1 MKKDTLLTHG
11 GRDPERFDGMV
22 NPPVYRGSTVLFE
35 NMAALERASQDRF
48 EAFRYGRYGTPN
60 TVALEE
66 ALAAVEGGY
75 RAVLAPGGLAA
86 ITFALTA
93 LLEAGD
99 HILVADAV
107 YGPTR
112 RFCDHQLK
120 AMGVRTTYYD
130 PTIGAGI
137 EASWQPET
145 RLVFCESPGSNT
157 FEVQDIPAIA
167 EVAHRHG
174 ALVVADNTW
183 ATPLG
188 IDAFGL
194 GIDVS
199 IHAATKYI
207 GGHSDL
213 MLGTVSAAEPLWRR
227 IRGHVADW
235 GVCVS
240 PDDCYLALRGLRTL
254 SVRLDRHEVSGLRVA
269 RFLEGHP
276 RVARVIHPALPSHPQ
291 HALWKRDFKRAC
303 GLFAIELA
311 TSDQAAVDRFIDALG
326 LFGLG
331 YSWGGYES
339 LALPADPARIRTA
352 TRYRAAGK
360 LVRLHIGLEDPD
372 DLIADLAQGL
382 DAMGGG

>member
-1 MKKDTLLTHG
+1 MKKDTLLTHS
-11 GRDPERFDGMV
+11 GRDPGRFDGMV

-35 NMAALERASQDRF
+35 NLAALERANRDRF
-48 EAFRYGRYGTPN
+48 AAFRYGRYGTPN
-60 TVALEE
+60 TRALEE

-99 HILVADAV
+99 HLLVADAV

-130 PTIGAGI
+130 PTVGASI
-137 EASWQPET
+137 ETLMQPRT
-145 RLVFCESPGSNT
+145 RVVFCESPGSNT
-157 FEVQDIPAIA
+157 FEVQDLPAIA
-167 EVAHRHG
+167 EAAHRHG

-188 IDAFGL
+188 IDAFAL

-207 GGHSDL
+207 GGHSDI

-227 IRGHVADW
+227 IREHVADW

-240 PDDCYLALRGLRTL
+240 PDDCYLGLRGLRTL
-254 SVRLDRHEVSGLRVA
+254 SVRLDRHEASGLRVA
-269 RFLEGHP
+269 RFLEAHP

-303 GLFAIELA
+303 GLFSIELA
-311 TSDQAAVDRFIDALG
+311 TFDPAAVARFVEALQ

-339 LALPADPARIRTA
+339 LALPADPSRSRTA
-352 TRYRAAGK
+352 TRYEARGA
-360 LVRLHIGLEDPD
+360 LVRLHVGLEDPD
-372 DLIADLAQGL
+372 DLIADLARGFE
-382 DAMGGG
+382 AMEAG